1 LIFWAPLWPKS
12 WQNQMTRCLIF
23 FPILDA
29 KKKEIKAQSSGQA
42 RAWALA
48 NGQARAGLAWLGR
61 PNNIC
66 PFLLFFKL
74 MLLFI
79 CFFFQF
85 CLFIIRLIHI
95 LFFILLQE
103 PLLIDNYFL
112 VMHLI
117 FLRGFFYS
125 SIIFFIFYI
134 DELYFLK

>member
-1 LIFWAPLWPKS
+1 
-12 WQNQMTRCLIF
+12 
-23 FPILDA
+23 
-29 KKKEIKAQSSGQA
+29 
-42 RAWALA
+42 
-48 NGQARAGLAWLGR
+48 
-61 PNNIC
+61 
-66 PFLLFFKL
+66 